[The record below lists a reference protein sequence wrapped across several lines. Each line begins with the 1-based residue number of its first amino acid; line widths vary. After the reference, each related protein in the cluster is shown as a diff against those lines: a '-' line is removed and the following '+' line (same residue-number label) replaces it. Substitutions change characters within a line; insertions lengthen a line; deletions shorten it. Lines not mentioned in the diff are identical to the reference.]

1 MKRAASEVG
10 GEAASVKKVKT
21 EHNSAPASVPASASA
36 NGDGEWTKVEKR
48 KKKKAAR
55 AEARD
60 QVCTHLFCTAAVQ
73 ESRLSWFP
81 SAITDP
87 DALFDTVGAAAV
99 HVLEYG
105 DREAQSCDIYRCEWS
120 WRRKCTVSWIVL
132 TMTTSVGCARS
143 GATPH
148 CRRTAAELA
157 PR

>member
-21 EHNSAPASVPASASA
+21 EHNSAPTSVPASASA
-36 NGDGEWTKVEKR
+36 NGDGEWTKVEKGRR
-48 KKKKAAR
+48 KRPR
-55 AEARD
+55 ALKREIKCVPSLLYR
-60 QVCTHLFCTAAVQ
+60 CAVQ